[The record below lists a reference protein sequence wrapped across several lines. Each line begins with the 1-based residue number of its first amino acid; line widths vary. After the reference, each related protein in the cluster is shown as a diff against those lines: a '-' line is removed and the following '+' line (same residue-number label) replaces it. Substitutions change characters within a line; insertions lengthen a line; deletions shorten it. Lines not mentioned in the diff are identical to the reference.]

1 MSDNLK
7 ITRLE
12 TQKKNKNRVSVFVND
27 EFAFGADLELI
38 RNYGLQEGSLVTR
51 KLVDEILLKD
61 TKKRIKEK
69 AFRYLAGRAHSEKE
83 LKTKLAQKGF
93 DAKLIEEVIMELK
106 LKNFIDDESFAF
118 SYVRS
123 RLIHRPAGERLL
135 RQELW
140 QKGIHEEI
148 INRVLQKVFN
158 ETPQAE
164 LAQQLVVK
172 LNRRYQNLEENKK
185 RKRIYEF
192 LIRRGFD
199 WELVKEV
206 VDKEFV

>member
-106 LKNFIDDESFAF
+106 SKNFIDDESFAF